1 MLKMLELYL
10 EYDQSIWLDHMDRGL
25 LLRGDLRLL
34 VTEGVR
40 GVSSNPAIF
49 HKAISNSTAYD
60 DLINELLQVDY
71 DMDDATL
78 YEQMIVSD
86 AQLAADV
93 LEPVYVSSE
102 GHDGF
107 VSVELS
113 PHLAFDADAT
123 VEAARHLWRSVNRAN
138 LMIKVPATEPGVLA
152 IEQLIAEG
160 INVNAT
166 LLFSEDRYRA
176 VTDAYI
182 RGLSQNKSPE
192 MVASVASFFISRM
205 DTKIDALLDVIHTP
219 EARKLKGC
227 IAIANAKMAFLH
239 FKKAMASDAF
249 EAQKKRGALMQR
261 VLWAD
266 TCHKNPDYSQLRY
279 VEQLIGPATVNTMTP
294 ETLQAFQTHGNL
306 RDTLESDVE
315 GARQVLEALS
325 ALGIDLDKIMR
336 QLEKERVK
344 IFADSYDQLL
354 AALKQKRHEISHELV
369 HG

>member
-10 EYDQSIWLDHMDRGL
+10 EYDQSIWLDYMDRGM

-49 HKAISNSTAYD
+49 HKAISNSAAYD
-60 DLINELLQVDY
+60 DLINELLQADY

-78 YEQMIVSD
+78 YEQVIVSD
-86 AQLAADV
+86 AQLAADI

-102 GHDGF
+102 SHDGF
-107 VSVELS
+107 VSLELS
-113 PHLAFDADAT
+113 PHLAFYTDAT

-138 LMIKVPATEPGVLA
+138 LMLEVPATEPGLLA

-166 LLFSEDRYRA
+166 LLFSVDRYRA

-192 MVASVASFFISRM
+192 TVASVASFFISRM
-205 DTKIDALLDVIHTP
+205 DAKVDAELDVIDTP
-219 EARKLKGC
+219 EAIKMKGRT
-227 IAIANAKMAFLH
+227 AIANAKMAFLH
-239 FKKAMASDAF
+239 FKETMASAAF
-249 EAQKKRGALMQR
+249 EAWKKRGASMQR
-261 VLWAD
+261 VLWTD
-266 TCHKNPDYSQLRY
+266 TSNKNPGYAELYY
-279 VEQLIGPATVNTMTP
+279 VEQLIGPATVSAMSP
-294 ETLQAFQTHGNL
+294 ETLQAFQLRGKL

-315 GARQVLEALS
+315 GARQTLETLT
-325 ALGIDLDKIMR
+325 ALGIDLEKITR
-336 QLEKERVK
+336 RLEKEAVEK
-344 IFADSYDQLL
+344 IADSYDQLL
-354 AALKQKRHEISHELV
+354 VAFKQKRLEISRELV